1 MPRRPRLFVS
11 GGIYHVYCKTHR
23 GEFRFDDRIESD
35 SFIQTVADVSRT
47 HGFLVLAWC
56 LMSNHYH
63 LVVRTADVKLWRSM
77 ARIHGRVTR
86 EHNWRHRVFGP
97 SWQGRYRARLIQDG
111 DDLRHLIAYVH
122 LNPVVAEIEKDPA
135 DYRMSGHRAIIGRSD
150 PVLVDV
156 DFALR
161 CFEEETKA
169 QARQAYLH
177 SIRCVAESKW
187 VHESVRGLP
196 WWEFVRDDYQTVT
209 ESVAPPEARTFDD
222 KYPDIPPAEEEFV
235 EHLLERAAPL
245 LGFSVAEIAGRGKG
259 PDVARA
265 RRRFALIATRYFDHS
280 LKSIGEA
287 LGKSSSQVSRWLK
300 RETEAYYSDVE
311 EAARIDTITSTLLS
325 QQMSGRGSTCA

>member
-1 MPRRPRLFVS
+1 
-11 GGIYHVYCKTHR
+11 
-23 GEFRFDDRIESD
+23 
-35 SFIQTVADVSRT
+35 
-47 HGFLVLAWC
+47 
-56 LMSNHYH
+56 
-63 LVVRTADVKLWRSM
+63 
-77 ARIHGRVTR
+77 
-86 EHNWRHRVFGP
+86 
-97 SWQGRYRARLIQDG
+97 LIQDG

-235 EHLLERAAPL
+235 EQTALRKPLFICRQYTFVGLDTDTLVVRKGKETLSRLERHDLIELTSLRKIEGMGWKVPTPL
-245 LGFSVAEIAGRGKG
+245 STLF
-259 PDVARA
+259 
-265 RRRFALIATRYFDHS
+265 
-280 LKSIGEA
+280 
-287 LGKSSSQVSRWLK
+287 K
-300 RETEAYYSDVE
+300 REPSHQADEDLVALYRHADLSWPGTDCRSL
-311 EAARIDTITSTLLS
+311 RLLPR
-325 QQMSGRGSTCA
+325 RGPVQ